1 MQKLSGM
8 STDELAAS
16 KPTLQPLV
24 DVKDKLKSGM
34 LLVFMES
41 HLAPQVSFFT
51 FVSPPPASL
60 VNSRERSPALNRAT
74 R

>member
-34 LLVFMES
+34 LLMFMES
-41 HLAPQVSFFT
+41 LAPQVSFFT